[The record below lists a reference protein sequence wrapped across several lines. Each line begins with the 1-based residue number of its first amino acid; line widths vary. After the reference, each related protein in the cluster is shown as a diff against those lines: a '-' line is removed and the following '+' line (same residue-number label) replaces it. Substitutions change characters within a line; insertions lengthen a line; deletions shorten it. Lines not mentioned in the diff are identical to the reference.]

1 VEEVAVG
8 PDRTADPTARAR
20 PENERI
26 LCGDLENPL
35 AVFNV
40 FAPRTAMEIVA
51 ARATVPPVKFEQCPE
66 GLGETLLP

>member
-8 PDRTADPTARAR
+8 PDRTADPTARS
-20 PENERI
+20 ENERI

-35 AVFNV
+35 AVFNL
-40 FAPRTAMEIVA
+40 FAPQMAMDIVA
-51 ARATVPPVKFEQCPE
+51 ARATVPTVKFERCAE